1 MSIKLAAVLWVLACT
16 GLVIFINIFKP
27 KNRSKQNGNQVPL

>member
-27 KNRSKQNGNQVPL
+27 KKK

>member
-1 MSIKLAAVLWVLACT
+1 MMSVKLAVVLWVLACT

-27 KNRSKQNGNQVPL
+27 KK

>member
-16 GLVIFINIFKP
+16 GLVILINIFKP
-27 KNRSKQNGNQVPL
+27 KKK